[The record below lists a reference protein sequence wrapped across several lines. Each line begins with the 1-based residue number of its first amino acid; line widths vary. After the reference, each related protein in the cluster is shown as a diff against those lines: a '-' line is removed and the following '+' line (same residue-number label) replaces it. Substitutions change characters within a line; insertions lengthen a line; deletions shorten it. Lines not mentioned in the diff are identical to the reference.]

1 MEIDL
6 FDASQKPV
14 KCTDLGRIKHK
25 AITIAESANG

>member
-14 KCTDLGRIKHK
+14 KRTDLGRIKHK
-25 AITIAESANG
+25 AIAESANG